1 MAGLGRRCRSGALRG
16 NGALPKLCVAAAE
29 NLQVLVRH
37 GLRECQLQ
45 DLRVEAVGVGEKR
58 VGRQGAQGF
67 RGEIRWERGR
77 GKGREGKGL
86 EALLQQKLLLLDDL
100 ELLLHGSHQLYSPCL
115 RRRLGH
121 RRKKNGTRVQDRI

>member
-1 MAGLGRRCRSGALRG
+1 MTFGNASCRS
-16 NGALPKLCVAAAE
+16 
-29 NLQVLVRH
+29 
-37 GLRECQLQ
+37 
-45 DLRVEAVGVGEKR
+45 LRVEAVGVGEKR
-58 VGRQGAQGF
+58 VGRQGF
-67 RGEIRWERGR
+67 RGELRWEKGR